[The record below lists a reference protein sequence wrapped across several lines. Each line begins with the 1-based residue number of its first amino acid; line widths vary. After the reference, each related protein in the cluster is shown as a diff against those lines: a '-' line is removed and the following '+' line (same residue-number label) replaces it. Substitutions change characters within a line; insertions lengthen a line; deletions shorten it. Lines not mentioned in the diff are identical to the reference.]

1 MKELIQ
7 RLLFGIT
14 EPIGDDAS
22 EPMGVRK
29 VEGEYLNRKEPI
41 EAIPYNFQL

>member
-1 MKELIQ
+1 MKTILQ

>member
-7 RLLFGIT
+7 RILFGIT

-22 EPMGVRK
+22 EPMGLRK
-29 VEGEYLNRKEPI
+29 VEGEYLNRKNQTEV
-41 EAIPYNFQL
+41 IPFNFQL